1 MRADPI
7 RSLARPALTFSA
19 AFLFA
24 FLVFRSSDAVCTVV
38 RAPIEPGD
46 MPRRLLTAEMPAALL
61 ILVTALSA
69 FTRFCRPVLIA
80 GCVWRGASL
89 GCLSAFLSGGR
100 LSGVPLVRTLVFAS
114 LSALVYL
121 RIAAEADAAHPDLIA
136 GSGPRGYIRI
146 MLILAGANFLCDA
159 ALMLS

>member
-1 MRADPI
+1 MRADPLRTI
-7 RSLARPALTFSA
+7 ARPTLTLAA

-24 FLVFRSSDAVCTVV
+24 FLAFRASDAVYTVV
-38 RAPIEPGD
+38 HAPHTPAD
-46 MPRRLLTAEMPAALL
+46 MPLCMLAAEMPAAIL
-61 ILVTALSA
+61 IFASSLSA

-89 GCLSAFLSGGR
+89 GCLSAFFADGR
-100 LSGVPLVRTLVFAS
+100 LSGIPVVSTIVFAS

-121 RIAAEADAAHPDLIA
+121 LIAAQADAAHPDLIA
-136 GSGPRGYIRI
+136 GAGSRGYIRT
-146 MLILAGANFLCDA
+146 MLILAGAHFLCDA